1 MLGRRKN
8 NNITQEKNFPLPED
22 FKMLSK
28 TTTDI
33 NGNSIP
39 GIDVATH
46 CIIAGLIA
54 REIINTLPESLGFL
68 FPENSAIVAAVHD
81 IGKANPDFQ
90 KMIYQSIDCNL
101 PECLQKA
108 NADNAKRKEKSFHA
122 LASQV
127 ILSKLCQNKYI
138 PIIEGMHHG
147 FRPVANVSMYAP
159 DYGGVDWD
167 KKREEIMRAVISAV
181 MGNKN
186 SVWPEINSWEQACAI
201 GGLVITADWL
211 ASGGKFASLKLEDS
225 GNGYEEQ
232 AKESVQNAGFHQ
244 LNIKKGLSFKKVFGF
259 EMNAEQKAFC
269 TSVKAPGVY
278 VLEAPMGIGK
288 TEAALYAAYKSMEQ
302 GYARGIYFAM
312 PTQLTSN
319 KIYERMGA
327 FLDKICENWQEKK
340 EDGHL
345 QLIHGNAWL
354 YTAAENNS
362 DDYHNAEIR
371 SWFDGRK
378 KGILAPFAVGTVDQ
392 ALMAAMEVRHGM
404 LRTFG
409 LAGKVVILDEIHSYD
424 AYTGTLL
431 NRLVEML
438 RKTGCTVILLSATL
452 TSGQK
457 KEILGNVL
465 NEEQYKLEAYPL
477 ITGFEAEKG
486 QAKQESG
493 FACPVYA
500 GEKRQGK
507 TADTKISFAKGSDDE
522 QKKSCI
528 NEAVQK
534 ALSGQQ
540 VLWIENTV
548 AEAQE
553 IFNAV
558 SARCEGKDIKCGLI
572 HSRFTRKRRNKNEEY
587 WVNIYGKKGKDRR
600 RKKGRILVGTQVLE
614 QSIDIDADLLI
625 THICPMDMLLQR
637 MGRLWRHGGND
648 EIRIPKGA
656 RRRTVIIS
664 PENYLEKNSFGV
676 SEYVYS
682 KYVLCRTMETLKDK
696 TAVRIPDD
704 IRSLMESTYSYRQES
719 GNMDEYLKEL
729 NKKRKELMQYA
740 SMSES
745 MPETLNRT
753 ESDFKPCTRYSE
765 TESVNVIML
774 KSLKEN
780 DEGYN
785 LVLEDNTELFVPQ
798 KTDRPAIQ
806 KISKII
812 IEHTV
817 SVAEYD
823 APVYDDSLNSLTG
836 IFSKYVYTGDGD
848 EHPFRAAFLDKGG
861 YVSSDMNGNHCRS
874 SNGREMLYDDN
885 LGYRTEKKDSI

>member
-8 NNITQEKNFPLPED
+8 NNITQEKNVPLPED
-22 FKMLSK
+22 FKLLSK
-28 TTTDI
+28 TTTDN
-33 NGNSIP
+33 NGKSVP

-54 REIINTLPESLGFL
+54 REIIKTLPESIRFL
-68 FPENSAIVAAVHD
+68 FPEGTALVAALHD

-90 KMIYQSIDCNL
+90 KMIYQAIDDNL
-101 PECLQKA
+101 PECLQNA
-108 NADNAKRKEKSFHA
+108 NADNAKRKGTSFHA

-127 ILSKLCQNKYI
+127 ILRKSCQNKYI

-147 FRPVANVSMYAP
+147 FRPAANIAMYTP
-159 DYGGVDWD
+159 DYGGEAWN
-167 KKREEIMRAVISAV
+167 KKRQEIMWAVISAV
-181 MGNKN
+181 MGNKKN

-244 LNIKKGLSFKKVFGF
+244 LNIKKELSFKEVFGF
-259 EMNAEQKAFC
+259 EMNKEQEAFC
-269 TSVKAPGVY
+269 GKVNSPGVY

-319 KIYERMGA
+319 KIYERVGA
-327 FLDKICENWQEKK
+327 FLDEICENWQENKD
-340 EDGHL
+340 DGHL
-345 QLIHGNAWL
+345 QLLHGNAWL
-354 YTAAENNS
+354 YTATENNS

-404 LRTFG
+404 LRSFG

-457 KEILGNVL
+457 KEILGKENVL
-465 NEEQYKLEAYPL
+465 NEEQYKSVAYPL
-477 ITGFEAEKG
+477 ITGFKADKG
-486 QAKQESG
+486 QAKQGSG
-493 FACPVYA
+493 FACPVYC
-500 GEKRQGK
+500 GEKQQGK
-507 TADTKISFAKGSDDE
+507 SADTEISFAKVSDDG

-528 NEAVQK
+528 NEAVEK
-534 ALSGQQ
+534 ASSGQQ

-553 IFNAV
+553 IFKAV
-558 SARCEGKDIKCGLI
+558 SALCKGKDIECGLI
-572 HSRFTRKRRNKNEEY
+572 HSRFTRLRRSENEEY
-587 WVNIYGKKGKDRR
+587 WVNIYGKKGKDRC
-600 RKKGRILVGTQVLE
+600 RKHILVGTQVLE
-614 QSIDIDADLLI
+614 QSIDIDADFLI

-637 MGRLWRHGGND
+637 MGRLWRHSGND
-648 EIRIPKGA
+648 EIRPEGTK
-656 RRRTVIIS
+656 RHTVIIS
-664 PENYLEKNSFGV
+664 PKNYLEKNSFGV

-704 IRSLMESTYSYRQES
+704 IRGLMESTYSDRQEN
-719 GNMDEYLKEL
+719 GKMQEYLKEL
-729 NKKRKELMQYA
+729 NKKREELRQYA
-740 SMSES
+740 SMAES
-745 MPETLNRT
+745 KSDKQNKT

-774 KSLKEN
+774 KSLEKKE
-780 DEGYN
+780 EGYN
-785 LVLEDNTELFVPQ
+785 VVFEDSTELFIPQ
-798 KTDRPAIQ
+798 KTDRPDIQ

-823 APVYDDSLNSLTG
+823 APDYYDSLTG

-848 EHPFRAAFLDKGG
+848 EHPFRAVFLDKDG
-861 YVSSDMNGNHCRS
+861 YVSSDMDGNHCRS
-874 SNGREMLYDDN
+874 KGCEMLYDN
-885 LGYRTEKKDSI
+885 ILGYRKTKKDIK

>member
-1 MLGRRKN
+1 MLGRKKN
-8 NNITQEKNFPLPED
+8 NNITQEKNVPLPED
-22 FKMLSK
+22 FKLLSK

-33 NGNSIP
+33 NGKSVP

-54 REIINTLPESLGFL
+54 REIINTLPESLKFL
-68 FPENSAIVAAVHD
+68 FPEGTALVAALHD

-90 KMIYQSIDCNL
+90 KMIYQSINGNL
-101 PECLQKA
+101 PECLQNA
-108 NADNAKRKEKSFHA
+108 NADNAKRNGTSFHA
-122 LASQV
+122 LASEV
-127 ILSKLCQNKYI
+127 ILRKMCQNKYI

-147 FRPVANVSMYAP
+147 FRPVANVSMYEP
-159 DYGGVDWD
+159 DYGGEAWKNKRQDIMKSIVSKFADNNCQD
-167 KKREEIMRAVISAV
+167 KA
-181 MGNKN
+181 
-186 SVWPEINSWEQACAI
+186 WPEIQSWEQACAI

-225 GNGYEEQ
+225 GNGYKEQ
-232 AKESVQNAGFHQ
+232 AEKSVQNAGFHQ
-244 LNIKKGLSFKKVFGF
+244 LNIKKGLNFKEIFSF

-327 FLDKICENWQEKK
+327 FLDKICENWQEN

-345 QLIHGNAWL
+345 QLLHGNAWL

-457 KEILGNVL
+457 KEILGKDNVL
-465 NEEQYKLEAYPL
+465 NEEQYKSVAYPL
-477 ITGFEAEKG
+477 ITGFKADKG
-486 QAKQESG
+486 QVKKESG
-493 FACPVYA
+493 FAHPVDS
-500 GEKRQGK
+500 EKKQQGK
-507 TADTKISFAKGSDDE
+507 SAYTEISFAKGSDDK
-522 QKKSCI
+522 QKKDCI
-528 NEAVQK
+528 KEAVKK
-534 ALSGQQ
+534 ASLGQQ

-553 IFNAV
+553 IFKAV
-558 SARCEGKDIKCGLI
+558 SARCKGNGIECGLI
-572 HSRFTRKRRNKNEEY
+572 HSRFTRLRRSENEEY

-600 RKKGRILVGTQVLE
+600 REKGRILVGTQVLE
-614 QSIDIDADLLI
+614 QSIDIDADFLI

-637 MGRLWRHGGND
+637 MGRLWRHEHNNRPKD
-648 EIRIPKGA
+648 AIRQ
-656 RRRTVIIS
+656 VLIIS
-664 PENYLEKNSFGV
+664 PEDFYKEDSFGK
-676 SEYVYS
+676 SEKVYS
-682 KYVLCRTMETLKDK
+682 KYVLCCTMETLKDK
-696 TAVRIPDD
+696 KAVRIPDD
-704 IRSLMESTYSYRQES
+704 IRGLMESTYSSDRHED
-719 GNMDEYLKEL
+719 GIMDKYWQEL
-729 NKKRKELMQYA
+729 NKEKKKLSQYA
-740 SMSES
+740 SMAES
-745 MPETLNRT
+745 KSDKQNRT

-765 TESVNVIML
+765 TESVNIVML
-774 KSLKEN
+774 KSLKEK

-785 LVLEDNTELFVPQ
+785 LVLEDGTELFIPK

-812 IEHTV
+812 IGHTV

-823 APVYDDSLNSLTG
+823 APDYYDSLTG
-836 IFSKYVYTGDGD
+836 IFSRYVYTGNGD
-848 EHPFRAAFLDKGG
+848 EHPFRAAFLDKDG
-861 YVSSDMNGNHCRS
+861 YVSDRAGNHCHS
-874 SNGREMLYDDN
+874 KGCEMLYDN
-885 LGYRTEKKDSI
+885 ILGYRKTKKDIK

>member
-8 NNITQEKNFPLPED
+8 NNITQEKNVPLPED
-22 FKMLSK
+22 FKLLSK

-33 NGNSIP
+33 YGKSVP

-54 REIINTLPESLGFL
+54 REIIRTLPESLGFL

-127 ILSKLCQNKYI
+127 ILRKKCQNKYI

-147 FRPVANVSMYAP
+147 FRPVANVSMYEP
-159 DYGGVDWD
+159 DYGGEAWKNKRQDIMKSIVSEFADNNCQD
-167 KKREEIMRAVISAV
+167 KA
-181 MGNKN
+181 
-186 SVWPEINSWEQACAI
+186 WPEIQSWEQACAI

-211 ASGGKFASLKLEDS
+211 ASGGKFASLKFEDS
-225 GNGYEEQ
+225 GKNYEEK
-232 AKESVQNAGFHQ
+232 AKESVSNAGFHKLQ
-244 LNIKKGLSFKKVFGF
+244 INKGLDFKEIFGF

-269 TSVKAPGVY
+269 SSVRSPGVY

-288 TEAALYAAYKSMEQ
+288 TEAALYAAYQSMEQ

-319 KIYERMGA
+319 KIYERVGA
-327 FLDKICENWQEKK
+327 FLDKICENWQENKD
-340 EDGHL
+340 DGHL
-345 QLIHGNAWL
+345 QLLHGNAWL

-404 LRTFG
+404 LRSFG

-457 KEILGNVL
+457 KEILGKENVL
-465 NEEQYKLEAYPL
+465 NEEQYKSEAYPL
-477 ITGFEAEKG
+477 ITGFEADKG
-486 QAKQESG
+486 QVKEESG
-493 FACPVYA
+493 FARPVDS
-500 GEKRQGK
+500 EKKQQGK
-507 TADTKISFAKGSDDE
+507 SAYTEISFANGSDDG

-528 NEAVQK
+528 NEAVKK

-553 IFNAV
+553 IFKAV
-558 SARCEGKDIKCGLI
+558 SARCKGNGIECGLI
-572 HSRFTRKRRNKNEEY
+572 HSRFTRLRRSENEEY

-600 RKKGRILVGTQVLE
+600 GEKGRILVGTQVLE
-614 QSIDIDADLLI
+614 QSIDIDADFLI
-625 THICPMDMLLQR
+625 THICPMDMIFQR
-637 MGRLWRHGGND
+637 IGRLWRHSGND
-648 EIRIPKGA
+648 EIRPEGTK
-656 RRRTVIIS
+656 RHTVIIS
-664 PENYLEKNSFGV
+664 PENFLKKDSFGV

-682 KYVLCRTMETLKDK
+682 KYVLCRTMETLKGK
-696 TAVRIPDD
+696 TTVRIPDD
-704 IRSLMESTYSYRQES
+704 IRSLMESTYSYRQED
-719 GNMDEYLKEL
+719 GIMQEYLKEL
-729 NKKRKELMQYA
+729 NKKREELMQYA
-740 SMSES
+740 SMAES
-745 MPETLNRT
+745 TSETLNST
-753 ESDFKPCTRYSE
+753 KSDFKPCTRYSG
-765 TESVNVIML
+765 TESVNLIIL

-785 LVLEDNTELFVPQ
+785 VVFEDGTELFIPQ
-798 KTDRPAIQ
+798 KTDRPDIQ

-817 SVAEYD
+817 SVVERY
-823 APVYDDSLNSLTG
+823 APAYNDSLTG

-848 EHPFRAAFLDKGG
+848 EHPFRAAFLDKDG
-861 YVSSDMNGNHCRS
+861 YVSDSAGNHCRS
-874 SNGREMLYDDN
+874 NNGREMLYDN
-885 LGYRTEKKDSI
+885 ILGYHTAKKDIK